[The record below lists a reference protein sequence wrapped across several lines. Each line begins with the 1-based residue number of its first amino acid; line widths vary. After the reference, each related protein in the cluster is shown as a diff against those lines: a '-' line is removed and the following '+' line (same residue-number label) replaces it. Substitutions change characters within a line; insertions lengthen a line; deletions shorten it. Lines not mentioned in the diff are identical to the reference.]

1 MILLIPKNLS
11 KNLAVSPEIIKIER
25 NKNPIK
31 PASFP
36 IEYNT
41 KLIEIS
47 SEISGLKTTKEKII
61 LRKLKKIKK
70 R

>member
-1 MILLIPKNLS
+1 MR
-11 KNLAVSPEIIKIER
+11 IER

-36 IEYNT
+36 TEYNT

-47 SEISGLKTTKEKII
+47 SEINGQKKVYVRLTEKVKELSFFSHLEKYE
-61 LRKLKKIKK
+61 
-70 R
+70 